1 MAVSEAAC
9 RSVGGR
15 PVVGATCVN
24 KKCVHIHVL
33 RPTPTPTPAPTP
45 TPLPTPTPT
54 PTPTPGP
61 TTPTPPTPTPT
72 PTPTPGGGTQ
82 GADEGPHG
90 GGSPPE
96 KRCCA
101 FDCGGML
108 GCKQVTSEAE
118 CEALNGSLNEG
129 VCTATTE
136 EERLEYGIY
145 GRCNGGTLWPWEE
158 IKVESDLKD
167 SSVRSDT
174 DHCEQGDEVQYTV
187 RITNN
192 GTGVALASL
201 SNPNPAGLESIPDS
215 ATATSGEVW
224 PPGSDP
230 FDNLI
235 SWQGCVPPDGEV
247 EVTYNAVVTGVAGT
261 ITNTAI
267 LTDQTSGEAFTLEGF
282 LTVAEAEPEAP
293 PASYTWK
300 FTITPSGISLI
311 TVSIPDDIGSA
322 LRDLDVERLVK
333 VSGELHGLELGE
345 TDWILSGIVVS
356 PGFLP
361 FVSTASSTA
370 VYAGQDSD
378 NLTRAT
384 LTIVVTV
391 AKAETP
397 IGLPGL
403 PQPGA
408 KDTDGDTV
416 PDDKDYCPDV
426 PGEPPDG
433 CPIYEEVPDADA
445 DGTPDIED
453 LCPYEPGPPENDG
466 CPSAEWEDTD
476 GDGVPD
482 WQDWCPD
489 VYGDGVHGCPE
500 D

>member
-1 MAVSEAAC
+1 MAVSEEAC

-15 PVVGATCVN
+15 PVVGATCVD

-33 RPTPTPTPAPTP
+33 RPTPTPI
-45 TPLPTPTPT
+45 

-61 TTPTPPTPTPT
+61 TPTPPTPTPT
-72 PTPTPGGGTQ
+72 PTPGGAQ
-82 GADEGPHG
+82 GADEGPYG

-108 GCKQVTSEAE
+108 GCKQVGSEAE
-118 CEALNGSLNEG
+118 CEMLNGSLNEG

-145 GRCNGGTLWPWEE
+145 GRCNGGTLWPWEQIE
-158 IKVESDLKD
+158 VEPDLKG

-174 DHCEQGDEVQYTV
+174 DHCEQGDEAQYTV
-187 RITNN
+187 HITNS
-192 GTGVALASL
+192 GIGLAIASL
-201 SNPNPAGLESIPDS
+201 ANPIPAGLESIPDS

-235 SWQGCVPPDGEV
+235 SWQGCVPPGGEV
-247 EVTYNAVVTGVAGT
+247 NVTYAARVSEGVAGGP
-261 ITNTAI
+261 IVNTAI
-267 LTDQTSGEAFTLEGF
+267 LADHTSEEAFALEGS

-311 TVSIPDDIGSA
+311 TVPIPDDIGSA
-322 LRDLDVERLVK
+322 LRNLDVERLIK

-345 TDWILSGIVVS
+345 TDWILSGIVMS

-361 FVSTASSTA
+361 FISTAPSTA
-370 VYAGQDSD
+370 IYAGQDAD
-378 NLTRAT
+378 GLTRAT

-397 IGLPGL
+397 IGIPGL
-403 PQPGA
+403 LQPGA
-408 KDTDGDTV
+408 KDSDGDTV

-433 CPIYEEVPDADA
+433 CPIYEEYPDADA

-453 LCPYEPGPPENDG
+453 ACPYEPGPPENDG

-482 WQDWCPD
+482 WQDWCPGD
-489 VYGDGVHGCPE
+489 YGDDIHGCPK